1 MRLAGMKSVVT
12 GGASGIGAA
21 TARRFAAEGAQVCI
35 LDRDVATAQALAEE
49 LGSEHFA
56 LELDVRFEAAV
67 EQAAADVY
75 ARWEA
80 VDVLVN
86 NAGSELNKT
95 YNETTVEE
103 WDKVLDTDLKGPWL
117 LCKHFVPPMVE
128 YGSGS
133 VINISSLNGLVGFP
147 LSTAYGSAKGGLVV
161 FTRDMAIELA
171 TTGVRINCVCPGVIE
186 TPMMERWTDL
196 MPDKDEAKA
205 MLRGVMPIGR
215 MGTAEEVAGA
225 VLFFASADSSL
236 CQGAVLSVEE
246 VLASEQLAARDF
258 LAGFAPSASLDRDI
272 QVVSTGVK
280 IDGARPKVETPPPAL
295 GANTAEIWGEL
306 GFSEAELEDLRQR
319 GVI

>member
-1 MRLAGMKSVVT
+1 MRLLNLRCVVT
-12 GGASGIGAA
+12 GGANGIGAA
-21 TARRFAAEGAQVCI
+21 TVRRFAAEGAEVCI
-35 LDRDVATAQALAEE
+35 LDRDVPAAETLAKE
-49 LGSEHFA
+49 LGEGHFA
-56 LELDVRFEAAV
+56 MELDVRCEAGVERVAAAV
-67 EQAAADVY
+67 FEHWG
-75 ARWEA
+75 R

-95 YNETTVEE
+95 YNETTVDE
-103 WDKVLDTDLKGPWL
+103 WDRVLDTDLKGPWL
-117 LCKHFVPPMVE
+117 LCKHFVPRMVE
-128 YGSGS
+128 RGSGS

-171 TTGVRINCVCPGVIE
+171 TSGVRINCVCPGVIE

-236 CQGAVLSVEE
+236 CQGAVLSV
-246 VLASEQLAARDF
+246 DG
-258 LAGFAPSASLDRDI
+258 GF
-272 QVVSTGVK
+272 
-280 IDGARPKVETPPPAL
+280 
-295 GANTAEIWGEL
+295 TA
-306 GFSEAELEDLRQR
+306 Q
-319 GVI
+319 

>member
-1 MRLAGMKSVVT
+1 MRLAGMKCVVT

-21 TARRFAAEGAQVCI
+21 TVRRFAAEGAQVCI
-35 LDRDVATAQALAEE
+35 LDRDLATAVALAEE

-75 ARWEA
+75 ARWES

-95 YNETTVEE
+95 YSETTVEE

-128 YGSGS
+128 RGSGS

-205 MLRGVMPIGR
+205 MLRGVMPISR
-215 MGTAEEVAGA
+215 MGTADEVAGA
-225 VLFFASADSSL
+225 VLFFASPDSSL
-236 CQGAVLSVEE
+236 CQGAVLSV
-246 VLASEQLAARDF
+246 DG
-258 LAGFAPSASLDRDI
+258 GF
-272 QVVSTGVK
+272 
-280 IDGARPKVETPPPAL
+280 
-295 GANTAEIWGEL
+295 TA
-306 GFSEAELEDLRQR
+306 Q
-319 GVI
+319 

>member
-1 MRLAGMKSVVT
+1 MRLTGMKCAVT

-21 TARRFAAEGAQVCI
+21 TVKRFAAEGAQVCI
-35 LDRDVATAQALAEE
+35 LDRDVATAQTLAEKM
-49 LGSEHFA
+49 GGDHFA

-67 EQAAADVY
+67 EQAAASVY
-75 ARWEA
+75 TRWGPL
-80 VDVLVN
+80 DVLVN

-128 YGSGS
+128 RGSGS

-215 MGTAEEVAGA
+215 MGAAEEVAGA
-225 VLFFASADSSL
+225 VLFFASPDSSL
-236 CQGAVLSVEE
+236 CQGSVLCV
-246 VLASEQLAARDF
+246 DG
-258 LAGFAPSASLDRDI
+258 GF
-272 QVVSTGVK
+272 
-280 IDGARPKVETPPPAL
+280 
-295 GANTAEIWGEL
+295 TA
-306 GFSEAELEDLRQR
+306 Q
-319 GVI
+319 